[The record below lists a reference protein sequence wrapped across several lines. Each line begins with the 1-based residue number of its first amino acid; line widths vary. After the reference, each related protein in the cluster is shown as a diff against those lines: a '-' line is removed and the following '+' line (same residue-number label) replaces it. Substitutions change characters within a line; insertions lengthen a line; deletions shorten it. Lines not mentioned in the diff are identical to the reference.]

1 MFKDL
6 TSSAIV
12 ATSDLERARRFY
24 GETLGLEMQGD
35 TTGVLSFQTGATTLI
50 VYPSGTAGTNRANAV
65 IWGAAGSFD
74 TVIAE
79 LRGKGVRFEEYPE
92 LGMTITDG
100 VHSTGDFKAIWFKD
114 PDGNILHVNSM

>member
-12 ATSDLERARRFY
+12 ATSDLERARHFY

-65 IWGAAGSFD
+65 IWGAAGNFD

-92 LGMTITDG
+92 LGMTITEG